1 MDNFIVSARK
11 YRPATFASVVGQSH
25 ITSTLKNA
33 ISRRQLAHAYLFCGP
48 RGVGKT
54 TCARIF
60 AKAINCL
67 NPGPDAEACNECES
81 CRAFNEGRSFN
92 IHELD
97 AASNNSVDDIRNL
110 TDQVRIPPQIGRYSV
125 YIIDEVHMLSVQAF
139 NAFLKTLEEPPR
151 NVCILIGATT
161 DNALLPTVKSRVKRL
176 DVPPFS
182 DGEIKRALGDEYPD
196 KAKLESAIALGGGK
210 IGSVIK
216 AYTDGNAE
224 KMQTFCREVLF
235 SMRSSKD
242 VAKYSSKINKDNIKD
257 FISILKSEVANLL
270 VKDNRKAEDYGYV
283 TGALIAISDML
294 SEKERALYYNANAV
308 MVADSVLLAILGE
321 KYKWQKL

>member
-1 MDNFIVSARK
+1 MKSIAEKVIRN
-11 YRPATFASVVGQSH
+11 T
-25 ITSTLKNA
+25 NA
-33 ISRRQLAHAYLFCGP
+33 YKIIYGEKRRGELSHAYLIVCPDGVMLKTYMKLFASLIMCENDGACGECRP
-48 RGVGKT
+48 CRLIDKEAYADCDFYPKDGDKIKTADIDDLVFKTIIRPIESDIRMFVLVGAENMT
-54 TCARIF
+54 
-60 AKAINCL
+60 
-67 NPGPDAEACNECES
+67 AEAQNK
-81 CRAFNEGRSFN
+81 
-92 IHELD
+92 I
-97 AASNNSVDDIRNL
+97 
-110 TDQVRIPPQIGRYSV
+110 
-125 YIIDEVHMLSVQAF
+125 
-139 NAFLKTLEEPPR
+139 LKTLEEPPR

-182 DGEIKRALGDEYPD
+182 DGEIRRALGDEYPD

-283 TGALIAISDML
+283 TGALIAISDIL

>member
-1 MDNFIVSARK
+1 MKSIAEKVIRN
-11 YRPATFASVVGQSH
+11 T
-25 ITSTLKNA
+25 NA
-33 ISRRQLAHAYLFCGP
+33 YKIIYGEKKRGELSHAYLIVCPDGVMLKTYMKLFASLIMCENDGACGECRP
-48 RGVGKT
+48 CRLIDKEAYADCDFYPKDGDKIKTADIDDLVSKTIIRPIESDIRMFVLVGAENMT
-54 TCARIF
+54 
-60 AKAINCL
+60 
-67 NPGPDAEACNECES
+67 AEAQTK
-81 CRAFNEGRSFN
+81 
-92 IHELD
+92 I
-97 AASNNSVDDIRNL
+97 
-110 TDQVRIPPQIGRYSV
+110 
-125 YIIDEVHMLSVQAF
+125 
-139 NAFLKTLEEPPR
+139 LKTLEEPPR

-182 DGEIKRALGDEYPD
+182 DGEIRRALGDEYPD

>member
-1 MDNFIVSARK
+1 MKSIAEKVIRN
-11 YRPATFASVVGQSH
+11 T
-25 ITSTLKNA
+25 NA
-33 ISRRQLAHAYLFCGP
+33 YKIIYGEKKRGELSHAYLIVCPDGVMLKTYMKLFASLIMCENDGACGECRP
-48 RGVGKT
+48 CRLIDKEAYADCDFYPKDGDKIKT
-54 TCARIF
+54 ADIDDLVSKTIIRPI
-60 AKAINCL
+60 
-67 NPGPDAEACNECES
+67 ES
-81 CRAFNEGRSFN
+81 
-92 IHELD
+92 
-97 AASNNSVDDIRNL
+97 DIRMFVLVGAENM
-110 TDQVRIPPQIGRYSV
+110 TVEAQNKI
-125 YIIDEVHMLSVQAF
+125 
-139 NAFLKTLEEPPR
+139 LKTLEEPPR

-270 VKDNRKAEDYGYV
+270 VKDNRKAGDYGYV

>member
-1 MDNFIVSARK
+1 MKSIAEKVIRN
-11 YRPATFASVVGQSH
+11 T
-25 ITSTLKNA
+25 NA
-33 ISRRQLAHAYLFCGP
+33 YKIIYGEKKRGELSHAYLIVCPDGVMLKTYMKLFASLIMCENDGACGECRP
-48 RGVGKT
+48 CRLIDKEAYADCNFYPKDGDKIKTADIDDLVSKTIIRPIESDIRMFVLVGAENMT
-54 TCARIF
+54 
-60 AKAINCL
+60 
-67 NPGPDAEACNECES
+67 AEAQNK
-81 CRAFNEGRSFN
+81 
-92 IHELD
+92 I
-97 AASNNSVDDIRNL
+97 
-110 TDQVRIPPQIGRYSV
+110 
-125 YIIDEVHMLSVQAF
+125 
-139 NAFLKTLEEPPR
+139 LKTLEEPPR
-151 NVCILIGATT
+151 NVCILIGATS

-182 DGEIKRALGDEYPD
+182 DGEIRRALGDEYPD

-224 KMQTFCREVLF
+224 KMQAFCREVLF

-270 VKDNRKAEDYGYV
+270 VKDNRKAGDYGYV

>member
-1 MDNFIVSARK
+1 MKSIAEKVIRN
-11 YRPATFASVVGQSH
+11 T
-25 ITSTLKNA
+25 NA
-33 ISRRQLAHAYLFCGP
+33 YKIIYGEKKRGELSHAYLIVCPDGVMLKTYMKLFASLIMCENDGACGECRP
-48 RGVGKT
+48 CRLIDKEAYADCDFYPKDGDKIKTADVDDLVSKTIIRPIESDIRMFVLVGAENMT
-54 TCARIF
+54 
-60 AKAINCL
+60 
-67 NPGPDAEACNECES
+67 AEAQNK
-81 CRAFNEGRSFN
+81 
-92 IHELD
+92 I
-97 AASNNSVDDIRNL
+97 
-110 TDQVRIPPQIGRYSV
+110 
-125 YIIDEVHMLSVQAF
+125 
-139 NAFLKTLEEPPR
+139 LKTLEEPPR

-182 DGEIKRALGDEYPD
+182 DGEIRRALGDEYPD

-224 KMQTFCREVLF
+224 KMQAFCREVLF

-270 VKDNRKAEDYGYV
+270 VKDNRKAGDYGYV

>member
-1 MDNFIVSARK
+1 MKSIAEKVIRN
-11 YRPATFASVVGQSH
+11 T
-25 ITSTLKNA
+25 NA
-33 ISRRQLAHAYLFCGP
+33 YKIIYGEKKRGELSHAYLIVCPDGVMLKTYMKLFASLIMCENDGACGECRP
-48 RGVGKT
+48 CRLIDKEAYADCDFYPKDGDKIKT
-54 TCARIF
+54 ADIDDLVS
-60 AKAINCL
+60 KAIIRPIESDIRMFVLVGAENMT
-67 NPGPDAEACNECES
+67 AEAQNK
-81 CRAFNEGRSFN
+81 
-92 IHELD
+92 I
-97 AASNNSVDDIRNL
+97 
-110 TDQVRIPPQIGRYSV
+110 
-125 YIIDEVHMLSVQAF
+125 
-139 NAFLKTLEEPPR
+139 LKTLEEPPR

>member
-1 MDNFIVSARK
+1 MKSIAEKVIRN
-11 YRPATFASVVGQSH
+11 T
-25 ITSTLKNA
+25 NA
-33 ISRRQLAHAYLFCGP
+33 YKIIYGEKKRGELSHAYLIVCPDGVMLKTYMKLFASLIMCENDGACGECRP
-48 RGVGKT
+48 CRLIDKEAYADCDFYPKDGDKIKTADIDDLVSKTIIRPIESDIRMFVLVGAENMT
-54 TCARIF
+54 
-60 AKAINCL
+60 
-67 NPGPDAEACNECES
+67 AEAQNK
-81 CRAFNEGRSFN
+81 
-92 IHELD
+92 I
-97 AASNNSVDDIRNL
+97 
-110 TDQVRIPPQIGRYSV
+110 
-125 YIIDEVHMLSVQAF
+125 
-139 NAFLKTLEEPPR
+139 LKTLEEPPR

-182 DGEIKRALGDEYPD
+182 DGEIRRALGDEYPD

-224 KMQTFCREVLF
+224 KMQAFCRDVLF

>member
-1 MDNFIVSARK
+1 MKSIAEKVIRN
-11 YRPATFASVVGQSH
+11 T
-25 ITSTLKNA
+25 NA
-33 ISRRQLAHAYLFCGP
+33 YKIIYGEKKRGELSHAYLIVCPDGVMLKTYMKLFASLIMCENDGACGECRP
-48 RGVGKT
+48 CRLIDKEAYADCDFYPKDGDKIKTADIDDLVSKTIIRPIESDIRMFVLVGAENMT
-54 TCARIF
+54 
-60 AKAINCL
+60 
-67 NPGPDAEACNECES
+67 AEAQNK
-81 CRAFNEGRSFN
+81 
-92 IHELD
+92 I
-97 AASNNSVDDIRNL
+97 
-110 TDQVRIPPQIGRYSV
+110 
-125 YIIDEVHMLSVQAF
+125 
-139 NAFLKTLEEPPR
+139 LKTLEEPPR

-270 VKDNRKAEDYGYV
+270 VKDNRKAGDYGYV

>member
-1 MDNFIVSARK
+1 MKSIAEKVIRN
-11 YRPATFASVVGQSH
+11 T
-25 ITSTLKNA
+25 NA
-33 ISRRQLAHAYLFCGP
+33 YKIIYGEKKRGELSHAYLIVCPDGVMLKTYMKLFASLIMCENDGACGECRP
-48 RGVGKT
+48 CRLIDKEAYADCDFYPKDGDKIKTADVDDLVSKTIIRPIESDIRMFVLVGAENMT
-54 TCARIF
+54 
-60 AKAINCL
+60 
-67 NPGPDAEACNECES
+67 AEAQNK
-81 CRAFNEGRSFN
+81 
-92 IHELD
+92 I
-97 AASNNSVDDIRNL
+97 
-110 TDQVRIPPQIGRYSV
+110 
-125 YIIDEVHMLSVQAF
+125 
-139 NAFLKTLEEPPR
+139 LKTLEEPPR

-182 DGEIKRALGDEYPD
+182 DGEIRRALGDEYPD

>member
-1 MDNFIVSARK
+1 MKSIAEKVIRN
-11 YRPATFASVVGQSH
+11 T
-25 ITSTLKNA
+25 NA
-33 ISRRQLAHAYLFCGP
+33 YKIIYGEKKRGELSHAYLIVCPDGVMLKTYMKLFASLIMCENDGACGECRP
-48 RGVGKT
+48 CRLIDKEAYADCDFYPKDGDKIKTADIDDLVSKTIIRPIESDIRMFVLVGAENMT
-54 TCARIF
+54 
-60 AKAINCL
+60 
-67 NPGPDAEACNECES
+67 AEAQNK
-81 CRAFNEGRSFN
+81 
-92 IHELD
+92 I
-97 AASNNSVDDIRNL
+97 
-110 TDQVRIPPQIGRYSV
+110 
-125 YIIDEVHMLSVQAF
+125 
-139 NAFLKTLEEPPR
+139 LKTLEEPPR

-182 DGEIKRALGDEYPD
+182 DGEIRRALGDEYPD

-270 VKDNRKAEDYGYV
+270 VKDNRKAGDYGYV

-294 SEKERALYYNANAV
+294 SEKERALYYNVNAV

>member
-1 MDNFIVSARK
+1 MKSIAEKVIRN
-11 YRPATFASVVGQSH
+11 T
-25 ITSTLKNA
+25 NA
-33 ISRRQLAHAYLFCGP
+33 YKIIYGEKKRGELSHAYLIVCPDGVMLKTYMKLFASLIMCENDGACGECRP
-48 RGVGKT
+48 CRLIDKEAYADCDFYPKDGDKIKTADIDDLVSKTIIRPIESDVRMFVLVGAENMT
-54 TCARIF
+54 
-60 AKAINCL
+60 
-67 NPGPDAEACNECES
+67 AEAQNK
-81 CRAFNEGRSFN
+81 
-92 IHELD
+92 I
-97 AASNNSVDDIRNL
+97 
-110 TDQVRIPPQIGRYSV
+110 
-125 YIIDEVHMLSVQAF
+125 
-139 NAFLKTLEEPPR
+139 LKTLEEPPR
-151 NVCILIGATT
+151 NVCILIGATS

-182 DGEIKRALGDEYPD
+182 DGEIRRALGEDYPD

-224 KMQTFCREVLF
+224 KMQAFCREVLF

-270 VKDNRKAEDYGYV
+270 VKDNRKAEDNGYV

-321 KYKWQKL
+321 KYRWQKL

>member
-1 MDNFIVSARK
+1 MKSIAEKVIRN
-11 YRPATFASVVGQSH
+11 T
-25 ITSTLKNA
+25 NA
-33 ISRRQLAHAYLFCGP
+33 YKIIYGEKKRGELSHAYLIVCPDGVMLKTYMKLFASLIMCENDGACGECRP
-48 RGVGKT
+48 CRLIDKEAYADCDFYPKDGDKIKTADIDDLVSKTIIRPIESDIRMFVLVGAENMT
-54 TCARIF
+54 
-60 AKAINCL
+60 
-67 NPGPDAEACNECES
+67 AEAQNK
-81 CRAFNEGRSFN
+81 
-92 IHELD
+92 I
-97 AASNNSVDDIRNL
+97 
-110 TDQVRIPPQIGRYSV
+110 
-125 YIIDEVHMLSVQAF
+125 
-139 NAFLKTLEEPPR
+139 LKTLEEPPR

-176 DVPPFS
+176 DVPPFL
-182 DGEIKRALGDEYPD
+182 DGEIRRALGDEYPD

-224 KMQTFCREVLF
+224 KMQAFCREVLF

-270 VKDNRKAEDYGYV
+270 VKDNRKAGDYGYV

>member
-1 MDNFIVSARK
+1 MKSIAEKGR
-11 YRPATFASVVGQSH
+11 RT
-25 ITSTLKNA
+25 TNA
-33 ISRRQLAHAYLFCGP
+33 YTIIYGEKKRGELSHAYLIVCPDGVMLKTYMKLFASLIMCENDGACGECRP
-48 RGVGKT
+48 CRLIDKEAYADCDFYPKDGDKIKTADIDDLVFKTIIRPIESDIRMFVLVGAENMT
-54 TCARIF
+54 
-60 AKAINCL
+60 
-67 NPGPDAEACNECES
+67 AEAQNK
-81 CRAFNEGRSFN
+81 
-92 IHELD
+92 I
-97 AASNNSVDDIRNL
+97 
-110 TDQVRIPPQIGRYSV
+110 
-125 YIIDEVHMLSVQAF
+125 
-139 NAFLKTLEEPPR
+139 LKTLEEPPR

-182 DGEIKRALGDEYPD
+182 DGEIRRALGDEYPD

>member
-1 MDNFIVSARK
+1 MRNIAEKLIKNSNAYKIVSGDK
-11 YRPATFASVVGQSH
+11 
-25 ITSTLKNA
+25 
-33 ISRRQLAHAYLFCGP
+33 RRGELSHAYLIVCPDSLMLKDYLKLFASLIMCENGTACGECRP
-48 RGVGKT
+48 CRLIDREAYADCDFYPKEGDKIKTADIDDLVSKTIIRPIESDIRMFVLVGAENMT
-54 TCARIF
+54 
-60 AKAINCL
+60 
-67 NPGPDAEACNECES
+67 AEAQNK
-81 CRAFNEGRSFN
+81 
-92 IHELD
+92 I
-97 AASNNSVDDIRNL
+97 
-110 TDQVRIPPQIGRYSV
+110 
-125 YIIDEVHMLSVQAF
+125 
-139 NAFLKTLEEPPR
+139 LKTLEEPPR

-224 KMQTFCREVLF
+224 KMQAFCREVLF

>member
-1 MDNFIVSARK
+1 MKSIAEKVIRN
-11 YRPATFASVVGQSH
+11 T
-25 ITSTLKNA
+25 NA
-33 ISRRQLAHAYLFCGP
+33 YKIIYGEKKRGELSHAYLIVCPDGVMLKTYMKLFASLIMCENDGACGECRP
-48 RGVGKT
+48 CRLIDKEAYADCDFYPKDGDKIKTADVDDLVSKTIIRPIESDIRMFVLVGAENMT
-54 TCARIF
+54 
-60 AKAINCL
+60 
-67 NPGPDAEACNECES
+67 AEAQNK
-81 CRAFNEGRSFN
+81 
-92 IHELD
+92 I
-97 AASNNSVDDIRNL
+97 
-110 TDQVRIPPQIGRYSV
+110 
-125 YIIDEVHMLSVQAF
+125 
-139 NAFLKTLEEPPR
+139 LKTLEEPPR
-151 NVCILIGATT
+151 NVCILIGATS

-182 DGEIKRALGDEYPD
+182 DGEIRRALGDEYPD

-224 KMQTFCREVLF
+224 KMQAFCREVLF

-270 VKDNRKAEDYGYV
+270 VKDNRKAGDYGYV

-321 KYKWQKL
+321 KYRWQKL

>member
-1 MDNFIVSARK
+1 MKSIAEKVIRN
-11 YRPATFASVVGQSH
+11 T
-25 ITSTLKNA
+25 NA
-33 ISRRQLAHAYLFCGP
+33 YKIIYGEKKRGELSHAYLIVCPDGVMLKTYMKLFASLIMCENDGACGECRP
-48 RGVGKT
+48 CRLIDKDAYADCDFYPKDGDKIKTADIDDLVSKTIIRPIESDIRMFVLVGAENMT
-54 TCARIF
+54 
-60 AKAINCL
+60 
-67 NPGPDAEACNECES
+67 AEAQNK
-81 CRAFNEGRSFN
+81 
-92 IHELD
+92 I
-97 AASNNSVDDIRNL
+97 
-110 TDQVRIPPQIGRYSV
+110 
-125 YIIDEVHMLSVQAF
+125 
-139 NAFLKTLEEPPR
+139 LKTLEEPPR

-182 DGEIKRALGDEYPD
+182 DGEIRRALGDEYPD

-224 KMQTFCREVLF
+224 KMQAFCREVLF

-270 VKDNRKAEDYGYV
+270 VKDNRKAGDCGYV

>member
-1 MDNFIVSARK
+1 MKSIAEKVIRN
-11 YRPATFASVVGQSH
+11 T
-25 ITSTLKNA
+25 NA
-33 ISRRQLAHAYLFCGP
+33 YKIIYGEKKRGELSHAYLIVCPDGVMLKTYMKLFASLIMCENDGACGECRP
-48 RGVGKT
+48 CRLIDKEAYADCDFYPKDGDKIKTADIDDLVSKTIIRPIESDLRMFVLVGAENMT
-54 TCARIF
+54 
-60 AKAINCL
+60 
-67 NPGPDAEACNECES
+67 AEAQNK
-81 CRAFNEGRSFN
+81 
-92 IHELD
+92 I
-97 AASNNSVDDIRNL
+97 
-110 TDQVRIPPQIGRYSV
+110 
-125 YIIDEVHMLSVQAF
+125 
-139 NAFLKTLEEPPR
+139 LKTLEEPPR
-151 NVCILIGATT
+151 NVCILIGATS

-182 DGEIKRALGDEYPD
+182 DGEIRRALGDEYPD

-224 KMQTFCREVLF
+224 KMQAFCREVLF

-270 VKDNRKAEDYGYV
+270 VKDNRKAEDNGYV

-321 KYKWQKL
+321 KYRWQKL

>member
-1 MDNFIVSARK
+1 MKSIAEKVIRN
-11 YRPATFASVVGQSH
+11 T
-25 ITSTLKNA
+25 NA
-33 ISRRQLAHAYLFCGP
+33 YKIIYGEKKRGELSHAYLIVCPDGVMLKTYMKLFASLIMCENDGACGECRP
-48 RGVGKT
+48 CRLIDKEAYADCDFYPKDGDKIKTADIDDLVSKTIIRPIESDIRMFVLVGAENMT
-54 TCARIF
+54 
-60 AKAINCL
+60 
-67 NPGPDAEACNECES
+67 AEAQNK
-81 CRAFNEGRSFN
+81 
-92 IHELD
+92 I
-97 AASNNSVDDIRNL
+97 
-110 TDQVRIPPQIGRYSV
+110 
-125 YIIDEVHMLSVQAF
+125 
-139 NAFLKTLEEPPR
+139 LKTLEEPPR
-151 NVCILIGATT
+151 NVCILIGAMT

-182 DGEIKRALGDEYPD
+182 DGEIRRALGDEYPD

-224 KMQTFCREVLF
+224 KMQAFCREVLF

>member
-1 MDNFIVSARK
+1 MKSIAEKVIRN
-11 YRPATFASVVGQSH
+11 T
-25 ITSTLKNA
+25 NA
-33 ISRRQLAHAYLFCGP
+33 YKIIYGEKKRGELSHAYLIVCPDGVMLKTYMKLFASLIMCENDGACGECRP
-48 RGVGKT
+48 CRLIDKEAYADCDFYPKDGDKIKTADVDDLVSKTIIRPIESDIRMFVLVGAENMT
-54 TCARIF
+54 
-60 AKAINCL
+60 
-67 NPGPDAEACNECES
+67 AEAQNK
-81 CRAFNEGRSFN
+81 
-92 IHELD
+92 I
-97 AASNNSVDDIRNL
+97 
-110 TDQVRIPPQIGRYSV
+110 
-125 YIIDEVHMLSVQAF
+125 
-139 NAFLKTLEEPPR
+139 LKTLEEPPR

-161 DNALLPTVKSRVKRL
+161 DNALLSTVKSRVKRL

-182 DGEIKRALGDEYPD
+182 DGEIRRALGDEYPD

-224 KMQTFCREVLF
+224 KMQAFCREVLF

-270 VKDNRKAEDYGYV
+270 VKDNRKAGDYGYV

>member
-1 MDNFIVSARK
+1 MKSIAEKVIRN
-11 YRPATFASVVGQSH
+11 T
-25 ITSTLKNA
+25 NA
-33 ISRRQLAHAYLFCGP
+33 YKIIYGEKKRGELSHAYLIVCPDGVMLKTYMKLFASLIMCENDGACGECRP
-48 RGVGKT
+48 CRLIDKEAYADCDFYPKDGDKIKTADIDDLVSKTIIRPIESDIRMFALVGAENMT
-54 TCARIF
+54 
-60 AKAINCL
+60 
-67 NPGPDAEACNECES
+67 AEAQNK
-81 CRAFNEGRSFN
+81 
-92 IHELD
+92 I
-97 AASNNSVDDIRNL
+97 
-110 TDQVRIPPQIGRYSV
+110 
-125 YIIDEVHMLSVQAF
+125 
-139 NAFLKTLEEPPR
+139 LKTLEEPPR

-182 DGEIKRALGDEYPD
+182 DGEIRRALGEEYPD

-224 KMQTFCREVLF
+224 KMQAFCREVLF

-270 VKDNRKAEDYGYV
+270 VKDNRKAGDYGYV

>member
-1 MDNFIVSARK
+1 MKSIAEKVIRN
-11 YRPATFASVVGQSH
+11 T
-25 ITSTLKNA
+25 NA
-33 ISRRQLAHAYLFCGP
+33 YKIIYGEKKRGELSHAYLIVCPDGVMLKTYMKLFASLIMCENDGACGECRP
-48 RGVGKT
+48 CRLIDKEAYADCDFYPKDGDKIKTADIDDLVSKTIIRPIESDIRMFVLVGAENMT
-54 TCARIF
+54 
-60 AKAINCL
+60 
-67 NPGPDAEACNECES
+67 AEAQNK
-81 CRAFNEGRSFN
+81 
-92 IHELD
+92 I
-97 AASNNSVDDIRNL
+97 
-110 TDQVRIPPQIGRYSV
+110 
-125 YIIDEVHMLSVQAF
+125 
-139 NAFLKTLEEPPR
+139 LKTLEESPR

>member
-1 MDNFIVSARK
+1 MKSIAEKVIRN
-11 YRPATFASVVGQSH
+11 T
-25 ITSTLKNA
+25 NA
-33 ISRRQLAHAYLFCGP
+33 YKIIYGEKKRGELSHAYLIVCPDGVMLKTYMKLFASLIICENDGACGECRP
-48 RGVGKT
+48 CRLIDKEAYADCDFYPKDGDKIKTADIDDLVSKTIIRPIESDIRMFVLVGAENMT
-54 TCARIF
+54 
-60 AKAINCL
+60 
-67 NPGPDAEACNECES
+67 AEAQNK
-81 CRAFNEGRSFN
+81 
-92 IHELD
+92 I
-97 AASNNSVDDIRNL
+97 
-110 TDQVRIPPQIGRYSV
+110 
-125 YIIDEVHMLSVQAF
+125 
-139 NAFLKTLEEPPR
+139 LKTLEEPPR

>member
-1 MDNFIVSARK
+1 MKSIAEKVIRN
-11 YRPATFASVVGQSH
+11 T
-25 ITSTLKNA
+25 NA
-33 ISRRQLAHAYLFCGP
+33 YKIIYGEKKRGELSHAYLIVCPDGVMLKTYMKLFASLIMCENDGACGECRP
-48 RGVGKT
+48 CRLIDKDAYADCDFYPKDGDKIKTADIDDLVSKTIIRPIESDIRMFVLVGAENMT
-54 TCARIF
+54 
-60 AKAINCL
+60 
-67 NPGPDAEACNECES
+67 AEAQNK
-81 CRAFNEGRSFN
+81 
-92 IHELD
+92 I
-97 AASNNSVDDIRNL
+97 
-110 TDQVRIPPQIGRYSV
+110 
-125 YIIDEVHMLSVQAF
+125 
-139 NAFLKTLEEPPR
+139 LKTLEEPPR

-182 DGEIKRALGDEYPD
+182 DGEIRRALGDEYPD

-242 VAKYSSKINKDNIKD
+242 VAKYSSKINKGNIKD

-270 VKDNRKAEDYGYV
+270 VKDNRKAEDYGYI

>member
-1 MDNFIVSARK
+1 MKSIAEKVIRN
-11 YRPATFASVVGQSH
+11 T
-25 ITSTLKNA
+25 NA
-33 ISRRQLAHAYLFCGP
+33 YKIIYGEKKRGELSHAYLIVCPDGVMLKTYMKLFASLIMCENDGACGECRP
-48 RGVGKT
+48 CRLIDKEAYADCDFYPKDGDKIKTADIDDLVSKTIIRPIESDIRMFALVGAENMT
-54 TCARIF
+54 
-60 AKAINCL
+60 
-67 NPGPDAEACNECES
+67 AEAQNK
-81 CRAFNEGRSFN
+81 
-92 IHELD
+92 I
-97 AASNNSVDDIRNL
+97 
-110 TDQVRIPPQIGRYSV
+110 
-125 YIIDEVHMLSVQAF
+125 
-139 NAFLKTLEEPPR
+139 LKTLEEPPR
-151 NVCILIGATT
+151 NVCILIGATS

-182 DGEIKRALGDEYPD
+182 NGEIRRALGDEYPD

-224 KMQTFCREVLF
+224 KMQAFCREVLF

-270 VKDNRKAEDYGYV
+270 VKDNRKAGDYGYV

>member
-1 MDNFIVSARK
+1 MKSIAEKVIRN
-11 YRPATFASVVGQSH
+11 T
-25 ITSTLKNA
+25 NA
-33 ISRRQLAHAYLFCGP
+33 YKIIYGEKKRGELSHAYLIVCPDGVMLKTYMKLFASLIMCENDGACGECRP
-48 RGVGKT
+48 CRLIDKEAYADCDFYPKDGDKIKTADIDDLVSKTIIRPIESDIRMFVLVGAENMT
-54 TCARIF
+54 
-60 AKAINCL
+60 
-67 NPGPDAEACNECES
+67 AEAQNK
-81 CRAFNEGRSFN
+81 
-92 IHELD
+92 I
-97 AASNNSVDDIRNL
+97 
-110 TDQVRIPPQIGRYSV
+110 
-125 YIIDEVHMLSVQAF
+125 
-139 NAFLKTLEEPPR
+139 LKTLEEPPR
-151 NVCILIGATT
+151 NVFILIGATT

-294 SEKERALYYNANAV
+294 SEKERV
-308 MVADSVLLAILGE
+308 VL
-321 KYKWQKL
+321 

>member
-1 MDNFIVSARK
+1 MKSIAEKVIRN
-11 YRPATFASVVGQSH
+11 T
-25 ITSTLKNA
+25 NA
-33 ISRRQLAHAYLFCGP
+33 YKIIYGEKKRGELSHAYLIVCPDGVMLKTYMKLFASLIMCENDGACGECRP
-48 RGVGKT
+48 CRLIDKEAYADCDFYPKDGDKIKTADIDDLVSKTIIRPIESDIRMFVLVGAENMT
-54 TCARIF
+54 
-60 AKAINCL
+60 
-67 NPGPDAEACNECES
+67 AEAQNK
-81 CRAFNEGRSFN
+81 
-92 IHELD
+92 I
-97 AASNNSVDDIRNL
+97 
-110 TDQVRIPPQIGRYSV
+110 
-125 YIIDEVHMLSVQAF
+125 
-139 NAFLKTLEEPPR
+139 LKTLEEPPR

-182 DGEIKRALGDEYPD
+182 DGEIRRALGDEYSD

-224 KMQTFCREVLF
+224 KMQAFCREVLF

>member
-1 MDNFIVSARK
+1 MKSIAEKVIRN
-11 YRPATFASVVGQSH
+11 T
-25 ITSTLKNA
+25 NA
-33 ISRRQLAHAYLFCGP
+33 YKIIYGEKKRGELSHAYLIVCPDGVMLKTYMKLFASLIMCENDGACGECRP
-48 RGVGKT
+48 CRLIDKEAYADCDFYPKDGDKIKTADIDDLVSKTIIRPIESDIRMFVLVGAENMT
-54 TCARIF
+54 
-60 AKAINCL
+60 
-67 NPGPDAEACNECES
+67 AEAQNK
-81 CRAFNEGRSFN
+81 
-92 IHELD
+92 I
-97 AASNNSVDDIRNL
+97 
-110 TDQVRIPPQIGRYSV
+110 
-125 YIIDEVHMLSVQAF
+125 
-139 NAFLKTLEEPPR
+139 LKTIEEPPR

-182 DGEIKRALGDEYPD
+182 DGEIRRALGDEYPD

-224 KMQTFCREVLF
+224 KMQAFCREVLF

-270 VKDNRKAEDYGYV
+270 VKDNRKAGDYGYV

>member
-1 MDNFIVSARK
+1 MKSIAEKVIRN
-11 YRPATFASVVGQSH
+11 T
-25 ITSTLKNA
+25 NA
-33 ISRRQLAHAYLFCGP
+33 YKIIYGEKKRGELSHAYLIVCPDGVMLKTYMKLFASLIMCENDGACGECRP
-48 RGVGKT
+48 CRLIDKEAYADCDFYPKDGDKIKTADIDDLVSKTIIRPIESDIRMFVLVGAENMT
-54 TCARIF
+54 
-60 AKAINCL
+60 
-67 NPGPDAEACNECES
+67 AEAQNK
-81 CRAFNEGRSFN
+81 
-92 IHELD
+92 I
-97 AASNNSVDDIRNL
+97 
-110 TDQVRIPPQIGRYSV
+110 
-125 YIIDEVHMLSVQAF
+125 
-139 NAFLKTLEEPPR
+139 LKTLEEPPR
-151 NVCILIGATT
+151 NVCILIGATS

-224 KMQTFCREVLF
+224 KMQAFCREVLF

-270 VKDNRKAEDYGYV
+270 VKDNRKAGDYGYV

>member
-1 MDNFIVSARK
+1 MKSIAEKVIRN
-11 YRPATFASVVGQSH
+11 T
-25 ITSTLKNA
+25 NA
-33 ISRRQLAHAYLFCGP
+33 YKIIYGEKKRGELSHAYLIVCPDGVMLKTYIKLFASLIMCENDGACGECRP
-48 RGVGKT
+48 CRLIDKEAYADCDFYPKDGDKIKTADIDDLVSKTIIRPIESDIRMFALVGAENMT
-54 TCARIF
+54 
-60 AKAINCL
+60 
-67 NPGPDAEACNECES
+67 AEAQNK
-81 CRAFNEGRSFN
+81 
-92 IHELD
+92 I
-97 AASNNSVDDIRNL
+97 
-110 TDQVRIPPQIGRYSV
+110 
-125 YIIDEVHMLSVQAF
+125 
-139 NAFLKTLEEPPR
+139 LKTLEEPPR
-151 NVCILIGATT
+151 NVCILIGATS

-182 DGEIKRALGDEYPD
+182 DGEIRRALGDEYPD

-224 KMQTFCREVLF
+224 KMQAFCREVLF

-270 VKDNRKAEDYGYV
+270 VKDNRKAVDYGYV

>member
-1 MDNFIVSARK
+1 MKSIAEKVIRN
-11 YRPATFASVVGQSH
+11 T
-25 ITSTLKNA
+25 NA
-33 ISRRQLAHAYLFCGP
+33 YKIIYGEKKRGELSHAYLIVCPDGVMLKTYMKLFASLIMCENDGACGECRP
-48 RGVGKT
+48 CRLIGKEAYADCDFYPKDGDKIKTADIDDLVSKTIIRPIESDIRMFVLVGAENMT
-54 TCARIF
+54 
-60 AKAINCL
+60 
-67 NPGPDAEACNECES
+67 AEAQNK
-81 CRAFNEGRSFN
+81 
-92 IHELD
+92 I
-97 AASNNSVDDIRNL
+97 
-110 TDQVRIPPQIGRYSV
+110 
-125 YIIDEVHMLSVQAF
+125 
-139 NAFLKTLEEPPR
+139 LKTLEEPPR

-182 DGEIKRALGDEYPD
+182 DGEIRRALGDEYPD

-224 KMQTFCREVLF
+224 KMQAFCREVLF

>member
-1 MDNFIVSARK
+1 MKSIAEKVIRN
-11 YRPATFASVVGQSH
+11 T
-25 ITSTLKNA
+25 NA
-33 ISRRQLAHAYLFCGP
+33 YKIIYGEKKRGELSHAYLIVCPDGVMLKTYMKLFASLIMCENDGACGECRP
-48 RGVGKT
+48 CRLIDKEAYADCDFYPKDGDKIKTADIDDLVSKTIIRPIESDIRMFVLVGAENMT
-54 TCARIF
+54 
-60 AKAINCL
+60 
-67 NPGPDAEACNECES
+67 AEAQNK
-81 CRAFNEGRSFN
+81 
-92 IHELD
+92 I
-97 AASNNSVDDIRNL
+97 
-110 TDQVRIPPQIGRYSV
+110 
-125 YIIDEVHMLSVQAF
+125 
-139 NAFLKTLEEPPR
+139 LKTLEEPPR

-182 DGEIKRALGDEYPD
+182 DGEIRRALGDEYPD

-224 KMQTFCREVLF
+224 KMQAFCRQVLF

-270 VKDNRKAEDYGYV
+270 VKDNRKAGDYGYV

>member
-1 MDNFIVSARK
+1 MKSIAEKVIRN
-11 YRPATFASVVGQSH
+11 T
-25 ITSTLKNA
+25 NA
-33 ISRRQLAHAYLFCGP
+33 YKIIYGEKKRGELSHAYLIVCPDGVMLKTYMKLFASLIMCENDGACGECRP
-48 RGVGKT
+48 CRLIDKEAYADCDFYPKDGDKIKTADIDDLVSKTIIRPIESDIRMFVLVGAENMT
-54 TCARIF
+54 
-60 AKAINCL
+60 
-67 NPGPDAEACNECES
+67 AEAQNK
-81 CRAFNEGRSFN
+81 
-92 IHELD
+92 I
-97 AASNNSVDDIRNL
+97 
-110 TDQVRIPPQIGRYSV
+110 
-125 YIIDEVHMLSVQAF
+125 
-139 NAFLKTLEEPPR
+139 LKTLEEPPR
-151 NVCILIGATT
+151 NVCILIGATS

-182 DGEIKRALGDEYPD
+182 DGEIRRALGDEYPD

>member
-1 MDNFIVSARK
+1 MKSIAEKVIRN
-11 YRPATFASVVGQSH
+11 T
-25 ITSTLKNA
+25 NA
-33 ISRRQLAHAYLFCGP
+33 YKIIYGEKKRGELSHAYLIVCPDGVMLKTYMKLFASLIMCENDGACGECRP
-48 RGVGKT
+48 CRLIDKEAYADCDFYPKDGDKIKTADIDDLVSKTIIRPIESDIRMFVLVGAENMT
-54 TCARIF
+54 
-60 AKAINCL
+60 
-67 NPGPDAEACNECES
+67 AEAQNK
-81 CRAFNEGRSFN
+81 
-92 IHELD
+92 I
-97 AASNNSVDDIRNL
+97 
-110 TDQVRIPPQIGRYSV
+110 
-125 YIIDEVHMLSVQAF
+125 
-139 NAFLKTLEEPPR
+139 LKTLEEPPR

-196 KAKLESAIALGGGK
+196 KAKLESAIALDGGK

>member
-1 MDNFIVSARK
+1 MKSIAEKVIRN
-11 YRPATFASVVGQSH
+11 T
-25 ITSTLKNA
+25 NA
-33 ISRRQLAHAYLFCGP
+33 YKIIYGEKRRGELSHAYLIVCPDGVMLKTYMKLFASLIMCENDGACGECRP
-48 RGVGKT
+48 CRLIDKDAYADCDFYPKDGDKIKTADIDDLVSKTIIRPIESDIRMFVLVGAENMT
-54 TCARIF
+54 
-60 AKAINCL
+60 
-67 NPGPDAEACNECES
+67 AEAQNK
-81 CRAFNEGRSFN
+81 
-92 IHELD
+92 I
-97 AASNNSVDDIRNL
+97 
-110 TDQVRIPPQIGRYSV
+110 
-125 YIIDEVHMLSVQAF
+125 
-139 NAFLKTLEEPPR
+139 LKTLEEPPR

-182 DGEIKRALGDEYPD
+182 DGEIRRALGDEYPD

-224 KMQTFCREVLF
+224 KMQAFCREVLF

>member
-1 MDNFIVSARK
+1 MKSIAEKVIRN
-11 YRPATFASVVGQSH
+11 T
-25 ITSTLKNA
+25 NA
-33 ISRRQLAHAYLFCGP
+33 YKIIYGEKKRGELSHAYLIVCPDGVMLKTYMKLFASLIMCENDGACGECRP
-48 RGVGKT
+48 CRLIDKEAYADCDFYPKDGDKIKTADIDDLVSKTIIRPIESDLRMFVLVGAENMT
-54 TCARIF
+54 
-60 AKAINCL
+60 
-67 NPGPDAEACNECES
+67 AEAQNK
-81 CRAFNEGRSFN
+81 
-92 IHELD
+92 I
-97 AASNNSVDDIRNL
+97 
-110 TDQVRIPPQIGRYSV
+110 
-125 YIIDEVHMLSVQAF
+125 
-139 NAFLKTLEEPPR
+139 LKTLEEPPR
-151 NVCILIGATT
+151 NVCILIGATS

-182 DGEIKRALGDEYPD
+182 DGEIRRALGEEYPD

-224 KMQTFCREVLF
+224 KMQAFCKEVLF
-235 SMRSSKD
+235 SMGSSKD

-270 VKDNRKAEDYGYV
+270 VKDNRKAEDNGYV

-321 KYKWQKL
+321 KYRWQKL

>member
-1 MDNFIVSARK
+1 MKSIAEKVIRN
-11 YRPATFASVVGQSH
+11 T
-25 ITSTLKNA
+25 NA
-33 ISRRQLAHAYLFCGP
+33 YKIIYGEKKRGELSHAYLIVCPDGVMLKTYMKLFASLIMCENDGACGECRP
-48 RGVGKT
+48 CRLIDKEAYADCDFYPKDGDKIKTADIDDLVSKTIIRPIESDIRMFVLVGAENMT
-54 TCARIF
+54 
-60 AKAINCL
+60 
-67 NPGPDAEACNECES
+67 AEAQNK
-81 CRAFNEGRSFN
+81 
-92 IHELD
+92 I
-97 AASNNSVDDIRNL
+97 
-110 TDQVRIPPQIGRYSV
+110 
-125 YIIDEVHMLSVQAF
+125 
-139 NAFLKTLEEPPR
+139 LKTLEEPPR

-161 DNALLPTVKSRVKRL
+161 DNVLLPTVKSRVKRL

-182 DGEIKRALGDEYPD
+182 DGEIRRALGDEYPD

-270 VKDNRKAEDYGYV
+270 VKDNRKAGDYGYV